1 MKFASGFVLGIVL
14 LATPWMAA
22 GDTIL
27 LKNGDQAIGTIV
39 SMNEQEVAIDINGN
53 IVRLLRSDIAE
64 IIRKEESS
72 GTTPPAIVPATVQP
86 ATEIQTQTQMTP
98 LTPLTPV
105 VPFSSTL
112 VPSSTQVV
120 SESAPQPLLPVV
132 LPKGKAYWVIG
143 IAGRFRKGPSLDY
156 EIVESLPGQTILL
169 EIEFVDN
176 WLHAK
181 TLAGVEGWIHPS
193 SVQAL
198 ENQPCLVTGDRLHV
212 REAADELSR
221 SLERLRK
228 GDAVLKLQERG
239 DWWFILSTT
248 GVAGWSSKQYLSP
261 LMDKNSYSP
270 PMRMVGNADL
280 GMPILVDRKP
290 MEPGVQQV
298 TFILRDENIA
308 VSGKTRLIVFFSD
321 PNLFTSGNLKYVSES
336 IIQRDRLD
344 NALTILQAG
353 LPEQAAVSYIGADLL
368 TVLGERIAEGWKY
381 TISLPDSPA
390 IAFGFVY
397 QEGPIRGTL
406 AIIQ

>member
-1 MKFASGFVLGIVL
+1 MKFFSGFALGFVM
-14 LATPWMAA
+14 LAMPWMAA

-39 SMNEQEVAIDINGN
+39 AMNEQEVAIDINGT
-53 IVRLLRSDIAE
+53 IWKVPRSDIVE

-72 GTTPPAIVPATVQP
+72 GTNPPAIGPETVQP
-86 ATEIQTQTQMTP
+86 ATDTQTQMTP

-105 VPFSSTL
+105 APFTSTL
-112 VPSSTQVV
+112 VPSATPIV

-156 EIVESLPGQTILL
+156 EIVDSLPGQTILL
-169 EIEFVDN
+169 EIEFVEN

-181 TLAGVEGWIHPS
+181 TLTGVEGWIHPS

-198 ENQPCLVTGDRLHV
+198 ENQPCLVTGDRVHV

-228 GDAVLKLQERG
+228 SDVVLKLQERG
-239 DWWFILSTT
+239 DWWFILSTN

-261 LMDKNSYSP
+261 LTDKNSYSP
-270 PMRMVGNADL
+270 PMRVAGNADL

-321 PNLFTSGNLKYVSES
+321 PNLFTSENLKYVSES
-336 IIQRDRLD
+336 IVQRDRLD

-353 LPEQAAVSYIGADLL
+353 LPEQTAVSYIGADLL
-368 TVLGERIAEGWKY
+368 TLLGERVAEGWKY
-381 TISLPDSPA
+381 TISLPDSPS
-390 IAFGFVY
+390 IAFGIVY
-397 QEGPIRGTL
+397 QEGPSRGTL
-406 AIIQ
+406 VIIQ